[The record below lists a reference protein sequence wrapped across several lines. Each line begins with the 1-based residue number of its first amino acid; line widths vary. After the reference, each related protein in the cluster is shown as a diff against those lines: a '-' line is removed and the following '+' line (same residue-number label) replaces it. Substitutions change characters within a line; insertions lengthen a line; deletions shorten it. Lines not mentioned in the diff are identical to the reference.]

1 MLPGPGEGAR
11 RGGVRWPNLR
21 VAVVVVMVVA
31 VVVVVLVVL
40 VVVIDAVVVER
51 KGR

>member
-21 VAVVVVMVVA
+21 VAVVVV
-31 VVVVVLVVL
+31 VLVVL